1 MSDGGMRDEWL
12 YIVASTG
19 VIYQRMAGYVCTI
32 AGGKGGVGKT
42 TTAINIAAAL
52 EENGYDTVVVDA
64 DLGMANLGSVLGLDH
79 ETSIHEVLAGDETV
93 SAALN
98 DAQMGMTVV
107 PGEQS
112 LEAFAEADP
121 AKLRNV
127 INTLKNNF
135 DVVLVDTGA
144 GLSHETTVPLGLADG
159 IILITTPDD
168 VAVGDA
174 VKTAELAGRVGGEV
188 LGTVLNRVTAET
200 DVEGITE
207 RFENPLLAVIPDDV
221 GATETEPLVLN
232 APDSPAADAFRQ
244 LSALLTGVF
253 FEGETLEDAETVM
266 ETGWFLDEDED
277 GDEDDDSGGRFG
289 LFG

>member
-1 MSDGGMRDEWL
+1 
-12 YIVASTG
+12 
-19 VIYQRMAGYVCTI
+19 MAGYVCTV

-42 TTAINIAAAL
+42 TTAVNIAAAV
-52 EENGYDTVVVDA
+52 EEEGYDIVVIDA
-64 DLGMANLGSVLGLDH
+64 DLGMANLAAMLEV
-79 ETSIHEVLAGDETV
+79 EPEESIHEVLKGGNAV
-93 SAALN
+93 SAALT
-98 DAQMGMTVV
+98 DVQGGITII

-112 LEAFAEADP
+112 LEAFADADP
-121 AKLRNV
+121 AKLKSVVRTLRNAY
-127 INTLKNNF
+127 